1 MSTADERLMD
11 VNEVAELLGGER
23 KTVYNWVYEGV
34 IPYVKPTRMT
44 LRFRRWDNAERLE
57 ERTHRPRSHTSTGP

>member
-1 MSTADERLMD
+1 MRATDERLMD
-11 VNEVAELLGGER
+11 VNEVAELLGVEP

-44 LRFRRWDNAERLE
+44 LRFRPSDITEWLE
-57 ERTHRPRSHTSTGP
+57 ERTHRPRSRTNTGS

>member
-1 MSTADERLMD
+1 MRTPDERLMD
-11 VNEVAELLGGER
+11 VNEVADLLGVEP

-44 LRFRRWDNAERLE
+44 LRLRPFGIAEWLE
-57 ERTHRPRSHTSTGP
+57 ERTHRPRSRTNTGS